1 MMRVNSSIAKIL
13 FALVI
18 LICTANVAAAQ
29 ESDQKTDFSLPSW
42 FPEVHVYLRT
52 FAIYQ
57 NDTDFDDTEPLY
69 GEYGQSMGYV
79 STVFKPTVEWT
90 PIDAITL
97 FYELE
102 VGDNFW
108 SRNDANQ
115 GDATGE
121 GRPIFRHKQFWGSV
135 TFPDTKTG
143 AKAGYMY
150 LYDPTHL
157 VLDKNLG
164 ALYAFSGWKNGSAN
178 GGVAQVPDTSYEGR
192 DPNQQTFDP
201 DTNGYDPTKN
211 NFENDNFI
219 FFADAE
225 QKLSDAAIAKPGV
238 LFRWDKTTVGRT
250 LWFISPLANL
260 NWGFLD
266 FLKLELDVAT
276 EIGKYEN
283 GGIDNRDVDI
293 FAWAAQ
299 LGLTLNWEKISV
311 RLGALALS
319 SDDDPNNLYDSG
331 FIYSGFSKSPTVLLS
346 KNGIQETYDNLDK
359 RAAAQGAGLLLADL
373 QLTGRVTDGLSIFGI
388 VGYGIVLEDEYL
400 SDDANLGLETD
411 VGVTLKL
418 YGDYV
423 KFTLL
428 GATLFPG
435 KAAAALSNEIDRE
448 ATQTLWNIQGAFE
461 LSF

>member
-1 MMRVNSSIAKIL
+1 MRTYSL
-13 FALVI
+13 Q
-18 LICTANVAAAQ
+18 VAFIFGVVVLTCSPSVVVAQ
-29 ESDQKTDFSLPSW
+29 EAECGLPSW
-42 FPEVHVYLRT
+42 LPEIHAYLRT

-69 GEYGQSMGYV
+69 NEYGQSMGYI
-79 STVFKPTVEWT
+79 STVFKPTVRWT

-115 GDATGE
+115 GEATGE

-135 TFPDTKTG
+135 TFPDTMTG

-164 ALYAFSGWKNGSAN
+164 ALYVFSAWKSGSAN
-178 GGVAQVPDTSYEGR
+178 LGVAQIPDTSYEGR
-192 DPNQQTFDP
+192 DPNQQIFDP

-219 FFADAE
+219 FFASAE
-225 QKLSDAAIAKPGV
+225 QNVADSAVVRPAA
-238 LFRWDKTTVGRT
+238 LFRWDKTIVGRT
-250 LWFISPLANL
+250 LWFVSPAL
-260 NWGFLD
+260 NFNWKPLEHV
-266 FLKLELDVAT
+266 KLELDAAT

-299 LGLTLNWEKISV
+299 LGLALDWEKIGV
-311 RLGALALS
+311 RIGALALS

-331 FIYSGFSKSPTVLLS
+331 FIYSGFSKSPTVILS
-346 KNGIQETYDNLDK
+346 KNDIQDTYDNLDR

-373 QLTGRVTDGLSIFGI
+373 QLTGRVTDELSIFS
-388 VGYGIVLEDEYL
+388 VFGYGIVLENEYL
-400 SDDANLGLETD
+400 SDDANLGFEAD
-411 VGVTLKL
+411 IGAMLKL
-418 YGDYV
+418 YRDYV

-428 GATLFPG
+428 GATLLPG
-435 KAAAALSNEIDRE
+435 KAASALSNEIDKK

-461 LSF
+461 ISF